1 MTSISIAVAVAILT
15 FGSGL
20 LGLYLQK
27 RLPQTHLSGGS
38 KDMILAVIGLLTLL
52 LALVLGT
59 LVGNTYAFFAMQ
71 KSELETMASRALLV
85 DQALAEYGP
94 EAKPARN
101 LMKEALTQSYDLF
114 WRGADAD
121 PTQLKVEVALDRWEP
136 VANALD
142 ALDPKTPAQ
151 KDALAAAKA
160 NLASDGANPALDVP
174 AAVEPGRLVA
184 GDQRDPLVDVP
195 LLRLWGS
202 LGDQSDN
209 YRCAGVRRDFG
220 GERDVPNPRSNPALF
235 RPVSGS
241 AIGDPTDAR
250 GDRQIAPRAAI
261 TRKVIAARRLGHL
274 ESSQATVV
282 GGQRDGKNFPTA
294 RYKPRFA

>member
-85 DQALAEYGP
+85 DQALVEYGP

-101 LMKEALTQSYDLF
+101 PMKQALTQSYDLF

-136 VANALD
+136 IANALG

-151 KDALAAAKA
+151 KDALACGQSQSRA
-160 NLASDGANPALDVP
+160 DGANSALDVP

-184 GDQRDPLVDVP
+184 GDQRDLLVDVP

-202 LGDQSDN
+202 LGNQSDN
-209 YRCAGVRRDFG
+209 YRRAGVRRDFG
-220 GERDVPNPRSNPALF
+220 GERDVPDPRSNPALF

-250 GDRQIAPRAAI
+250 GDRQIGPGAGLR
-261 TRKVIAARRLGHL
+261 
-274 ESSQATVV
+274 
-282 GGQRDGKNFPTA
+282 
-294 RYKPRFA
+294 